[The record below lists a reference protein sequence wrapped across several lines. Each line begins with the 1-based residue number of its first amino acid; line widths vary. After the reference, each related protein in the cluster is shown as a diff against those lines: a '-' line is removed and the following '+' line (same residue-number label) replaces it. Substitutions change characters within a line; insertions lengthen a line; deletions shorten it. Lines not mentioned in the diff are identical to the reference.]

1 MRIGILTFHSQLN
14 YGGVLQAWALREALA
29 GFEAGA
35 AIGYDTAGFEAGAA
49 IGYDTA
55 ALEAARAQS
64 RDWLRAALG

>member
-1 MRIGILTFHSQLN
+1 MRIGILTYHSQLN
-14 YGGVLQAWALREALA
+14 YGGVLQAWALRGAL
-29 GFEAGA
+29 
-35 AIGYDTAGFEAGAA
+35 AGFEAGAA